1 MRLDELADMTRC
13 LLVDDDLATRRE
25 VSRVFDHLGFELA
38 ESDTAGAAIDH
49 CRAHAPDVVVVSQRI
64 GEAGPQR
71 FVKRVRR
78 ANRKKAP
85 VVLVY
90 ADRPNAEAIG
100 RMIIDGAAEFL
111 MRPFDQDLLAFKLK
125 QVGLLR

>member
-1 MRLDELADMTRC
+1 MTRC
-13 LLVDDDLATRRE
+13 LLVDDNIDTRRE
-25 VSRVFDHLGFELA
+25 VSRVFGHLGFELA
-38 ESDTAGAAIDH
+38 ESANANEALDH
-49 CRAHAPDVVVVSQRI
+49 CRVHGPDVVVVSQRI
-64 GEAGPQR
+64 GETGPR
-71 FVKRVRR
+71 DFVRRVRR
-78 ANRKKAP
+78 ANRQKAP

-90 ADRPNAEAIG
+90 SDRPNAESIG

>member
-1 MRLDELADMTRC
+1 MQLEGLTEMTRC
-13 LLVDDDLATRRE
+13 LVVDDNKDTRLE
-25 VSRVFDHLGFELA
+25 LSRVFGHLGFDLA
-38 ESDTAGAAIDH
+38 ESATPGDAIEH
-49 CRAHAPDVVVVSQRI
+49 CRDHSPDVVVMSERM
-64 GEAGPQR
+64 GGKAAAD

-90 ADRPNAEAIG
+90 TDRPNADSIG
-100 RMIIDGAAEFL
+100 RMIMDGAAEYL
-111 MRPFDQDLLAFKLK
+111 MKPFDQDLLAFKLK